1 MKCHGFRVMREECFL
16 WGLGAVGGV
25 EMQLM
30 TNLVL
35 TCLMNVM
42 GSLGTMECHHMP
54 CHVMMSCHD
63 VMSGSHIMPFH
74 LGALK
79 RPRA

>member
-79 RPRA
+79 RP